1 MNSKEITKL
10 SCGAFG
16 TILSSLGLNSTQEV
30 ESITSIVCTILG
42 LLITITSCVIIPL
55 AKKIISAKKDG
66 KITADEVSDIID
78 TLDEGLKKVD
88 GMLPKTENPDQK
100 KDDSEDDK
108 DGSKGGENK

>member
-1 MNSKEITKL
+1 MILTEVITVMNSREITKL

-16 TILSSLGLNSTQEV
+16 TILSSLGSNSTQEV

-66 KITADEVSDIID
+66 KITADEVNDIID
-78 TLDEGLKKVD
+78 TLDEGLNKIHD
-88 GMLPKTENPDQK
+88 ALPKNDE
-100 KDDSEDDK
+100 KDDDGTQGGDK
-108 DGSKGGENK
+108 R